1 MKRLKPSQFLLLC
14 AEALDGGNEIPPELR
29 ARGPDGWH
37 EWIVLTLP
45 DVITEYATER
55 ELSRTRPMR
64 FILAAAMAADAG
76 H

>member
-1 MKRLKPSQFLLLC
+1 MKPLKPSEFMLLC

-37 EWIVLTLP
+37 EWVVLTLP
-45 DVITEYATER
+45 EHGDQATER

-64 FILAAAMAADAG
+64 FMLAAAMAASEG
-76 H
+76 R